1 MHIGIGSILTSYS
14 IDILDLAPIVEK
26 FGFESIWTGDQPVLP
41 VKTEKKIPKIWGDIP
56 DPLIMLS
63 RASAVT
69 KTLKLGTAIYI
80 VNERNPLNIAKE
92 VASLDMYSKGR
103 FIFGI
108 GTGSIKEEAKL
119 FNSDFDHRWT
129 QAKENIEALKELW
142 TKDKSE
148 YHGKYYDFDPVYSY
162 PKPISKPYPK
172 ILLGSMIDRAFTRI
186 VDYADGWIPIGLES
200 NLIKKGR
207 EKLNRLAEKTN
218 RDPAEIEIT
227 VLDVKPDKK
236 TISEFKKAGANRI
249 IISLK
254 TDNKKNSL
262 KELEQIAINCL

>member
-1 MHIGIGSILTSYS
+1 MHIGIGTILTSYS
-14 IDILDLAPIVEK
+14 IDILDLAPKVEK

-41 VKTEKKIPKIWGDIP
+41 VNTEKKIPKIWGDIP
-56 DPLIMLS
+56 DPLIILS

-69 KTLKLGTAIYI
+69 KNLKLGTAIYI

-92 VASLDMYSKGR
+92 VASLDMYSNGR
-103 FIFGI
+103 FIFGV
-108 GTGSIKEEAKL
+108 GTGSIKEEAIL

-148 YHGKYYDFDPVYSY
+148 YHGQYYNFNPVYSY
-162 PKPISKPYPK
+162 PKPISKPHPK
-172 ILLGSMIDRAFTRI
+172 VLLGSMVDKAFRRI
-186 VDYADGWIPIGLES
+186 VDYADGWIPIGLEP

-207 EKLNRLAEKTN
+207 DKLNKLAEKSN
-218 RDPAEIEIT
+218 RNPSEIDIT

-236 TISEFKKAGANRI
+236 VIDEFKKAGANRV

-254 TDNKKNSL
+254 TDNKQNSF